1 MQKNIIK
8 ICAVAIA
15 GLFTSNAMATYITY
29 ETRHTDAGVNQ
40 SDYQASW
47 NDQTS
52 AISTSD
58 LADFANM
65 QTPGSNYHSHLQVE
79 FDANDTQNWIFQIAP
94 DAGYGGALY
103 MNNVL
108 VQSNSTDL
116 WWGFNWNA
124 AGEML
129 ASTGAQLM
137 MGTNVLDLFWAEGC
151 CNGGQSG
158 RFSINGGQDWMS
170 LSVDNLNSTSVP
182 EPGILLLLS
191 IGLFGYA
198 LAGRKQRV

>member
-1 MQKNIIK
+1 
-8 ICAVAIA
+8 
-15 GLFTSNAMATYITY
+15 
-29 ETRHTDAGVNQ
+29 
-40 SDYQASW
+40 
-47 NDQTS
+47 
-52 AISTSD
+52 
-58 LADFANM
+58 M